1 MSISTYTSSNKR
13 IAKNTLLL
21 YFRQILIMLV
31 SLYTVRI
38 ILDVLGVEDF
48 GIQNVVAGMVTMFSF
63 LSSSMASASQRFFS
77 FDIGRNREDKL
88 RLTFSVTILIYLI
101 ISIIVLIVLETF
113 GLWFLHTQMVIPKD
127 RFDAAVLVYHFSVL
141 SFIFTILK
149 VPFLSLVIA
158 HEDMGVYAGTSI
170 IEVLLKLALVFLI
183 KIIPIDK
190 LVLYGILLSFVAFV
204 NTIIYVVF
212 CRIKYSECRLKITWD
227 KALFFSILS
236 FSGWSLFGN
245 IANVLKNQG
254 VNVLLNIYFG
264 PVINASRGIAQ
275 RVSSAVT
282 SFSHNFVT
290 AVRPQLI
297 KLYAVG
303 SSEAMMSLAL
313 KSSKYTSFLLSL
325 FLLPLI
331 TETKNILN
339 LWLGQ
344 VPDFSVIFTRL
355 ILVDALIKSM
365 TEPMMTVIQA
375 TGKIKLYQILV
386 GGTLLLNLPLSA
398 LALWKGASP
407 EAVFIISIGLTI
419 LSSFFRLIIIKKH
432 VSYRINDFLLHVF
445 IPVVLVLTA
454 SFTMHY
460 ILGMFLPTSI
470 PVSVLKSII
479 SIFVLVALIY
489 LVGMNKQE
497 RGSFKIGMFNFLK
510 NLRKR

>member
-1 MSISTYTSSNKR
+1 MLISTYASSNKR

-38 ILDVLGVEDF
+38 VLDVLGVEDF

-101 ISIIVLIVLETF
+101 ISIIVFIVLETF

-127 RFDAAVLVYHFSVL
+127 RFVAASLVFHFSVL
-141 SFIFTILK
+141 SFVFIILK

-170 IEVLLKLALVFLI
+170 IEVVLKLVLVFLI

-190 LVLYGILLSFVAFV
+190 LVLYGVLLSFVDLI

-212 CRIKYSECRLKITWD
+212 CRIRYSECRLRINWD

-275 RVSSAVT
+275 RINSAVT

-297 KLYAVG
+297 KLYAAG
-303 SSEAMMSLAL
+303 NSEAMMSLAL

-331 TETKNILN
+331 TETKSILS

-344 VPDFSVIFTRL
+344 VPNFSVAFTRL

-386 GGTLLLNLPLSA
+386 GGTLLLNLPISA
-398 LALWKGASP
+398 LALWKGAPP

-419 LSSFFRLIIIKKH
+419 LSSIFRLIIIKKH
-432 VSYRINDFLLHVF
+432 VMYRITDFLLHVF
-445 IPVVLVLTA
+445 IPVFLVFTA
-454 SFTMHY
+454 SLALHY
-460 ILGMFLPTSI
+460 ILGIFLPSTF
-470 PVSVLKSII
+470 PLSVLTSVI
-479 SIFVLVALIY
+479 SLFMLVNLIY
-489 LVGMNKQE
+489 LVGMNNTE
-497 RGSFKIGMFNFLK
+497 RVTLRLGMSGFLK
-510 NLRKR
+510 SLRKR